1 MNSAILTPQKGEIT
15 MSVILPPGFKYKKAF
30 LAGRP
35 QHKPFDGFYHLH
47 PPMDRIRRA
56 KIFAPFDALDG
67 YAESIDG
74 VNVEYVEK
82 IEISETEK
90 SELNR
95 RFNILRS
102 LTANGTQARK
112 NHIEV
117 NVTYYKSCS
126 NRNRFDWHFI
136 GQYLTESGVCRK
148 VDPEIDGIIQVGEK
162 IIPLDDVIAV
172 TSPNEALFTDDFP
185 AGDTSFFEV
194 QTSGKALPG
203 PDSDVNPH
211 SDDRFSAE
219 SEDCEWCDD
228 YSNDWLE

>member
-1 MNSAILTPQKGEIT
+1 MSIT
-15 MSVILPPGFKYKKAF
+15 LPPGFKYKKAF

-35 QHKPFDGFYHLH
+35 QHKPFDGFYHQH

-74 VNVEYVEK
+74 VNVEYVER

-148 VDPEIDGIIQVGEK
+148 VDPEIDGIIQVDDN
-162 IIPLDDVIAV
+162 IIPLDDVIAI
-172 TSPNEALFTDDFP
+172 TSPNEALFKDDFSDDNT
-185 AGDTSFFEV
+185 AFFEDETYSTTV
-194 QTSGKALPG
+194 SQ
-203 PDSDVNPH
+203 PDSGPNPRF
-211 SDDRFSAE
+211 DDRFASE
-219 SEDCEWCDD
+219 SEDFEWCDD